1 MERMHG
7 RGWKSSGCFPHYNL
21 DVPIIEL
28 MDART
33 EIYLLSIGILGV
45 SFTLLYFTYFTYF
58 TILTRL
64 EYGTH
69 FHLQSDQVQIF
80 DLPRWVRKAH
90 NVSNWM

>member
-7 RGWKSSGCFPHYNL
+7 RGWKSSGCFSHYNL

-45 SFTLLYFTYFTYF
+45 SFHGGLAWPAA
-58 TILTRL
+58 
-64 EYGTH
+64 
-69 FHLQSDQVQIF
+69 QIG
-80 DLPRWVRKAH
+80 
-90 NVSNWM
+90 VSVVASQWGGGYEWPPG

>member
-7 RGWKSSGCFPHYNL
+7 RGWQSSGCVSHYNL

-45 SFTLLYFTYFTYF
+45 SFHGGLAW
-58 TILTRL
+58 
-64 EYGTH
+64 
-69 FHLQSDQVQIF
+69 
-80 DLPRWVRKAH
+80 PA
-90 NVSNWM
+90 